1 MKGEELPDRG
11 HFVTPHVRIVDDLLL
26 RIYLSTPSCAVELRG
41 THTASHRR
49 SQGSLC
55 AEVLTGLETTWMK
68 RIIVGGGT
76 AGIALATRLSQRLPN
91 DRILLLEAGPTVL
104 DDPRI
109 NIPGRKGSAL
119 GTVYDW
125 NWTTTPQEAANG
137 RTVAV
142 NRGKVLGGTSAINLL
157 CWDRASVADYDA
169 WEAIGN
175 PGWNWK
181 NMIDA
186 MLKVENFTG
195 INTETYASE
204 GVGVG
209 GPIDTVINRIQ
220 PTQQTYWLP
229 TLKSLGISGNLNS
242 LNGNPLGVEL
252 QPSNIDPTGYIRK
265 YSTNS
270 YLPEAGPNLE
280 VRDQTLVN
288 KILFTRRHHKLRATA
303 VSLSTN
309 QTISAKKEIILS
321 AGTIQSPGLLE
332 PSGIGSPSILNPLS
346 IPLLHPLPGVGAN
359 LQDHVRI
366 TASYQLKQNYTSFDA
381 LRVNATFAA
390 EQLALY
396 NASLPSL
403 YDFTGSAY
411 LFATWPQVLP
421 KDTTARLTAL
431 ANTTFSSSPSPVIR
445 RKLAYL
451 LDPAGI
457 GAATTPQ
464 LEIIFSDGYTGVT
477 GYPAPSSPL
486 YGQGFSTLIAGLQ
499 HPFSEGSVHVNSTVA
514 DAAPLIDPNYLSNE
528 YEIQALVEIVK
539 FMREVAGTYPLAQAW
554 EGEYEPGPEVV
565 GDEAVRDYVKRTVAS
580 LYHPVGTCGMMP
592 LEDGGV
598 VDPELK
604 VYGTEGLR
612 VVDASVMPILVPGHI
627 QTAVYGI
634 AERAADLIVGE
645 WGGK

>member
-1 MKGEELPDRG
+1 MSM
-11 HFVTPHVRIVDDLLL
+11 IYSL
-26 RIYLSTPSCAVELRG
+26 RINSSTQRCAVELRG

-49 SQGSLC
+49 SQGSF
-55 AEVLTGLETTWMK
+55 
-68 RIIVGGGT
+68 
-76 AGIALATRLSQRLPN
+76 QRLPN

-195 INTETYASE
+195 INTETYGSE
-204 GVGVG
+204 GVGLG
-209 GPIDTVINRIQ
+209 GPIDTVVNRIQ

-265 YSTNS
+265 YATNS

-288 KILFTRRHHKLRATA
+288 KILFSHHHHKHRATA
-303 VSLSTN
+303 VQLSAN
-309 QTISAKKEIILS
+309 ETISAKKEIILS

-332 PSGIGSPSILNPLS
+332 RSGIGFPSILTPLG
-346 IPLLHPLPGVGAN
+346 IPLLHPLPGVGTN

-366 TASYQLKQNYTSFDA
+366 NAAYQLKQNYTSFDV
-381 LRVNATFAA
+381 LRTSPR
-390 EQLALY
+390 
-396 NASLPSL
+396 ASPPSP
-403 YDFTGSAY
+403 TQPS
-411 LFATWPQVLP
+411 PP
-421 KDTTARLTAL
+421 P
-431 ANTTFSSSPSPVIR
+431 PSPVIQ

-451 LDPAGI
+451 LDQSGV
-457 GAATTPQ
+457 GATTPQ

-477 GYPAPSSPL
+477 GYPPATSPL

-499 HPFSEGSVHVNSTVA
+499 HPFSEGSVHITSTIP

-539 FMREVAGTYPLAQAW
+539 FMRKVAGRYPLSQAW

-565 GDEAVRDYVKRTVAS
+565 GDESLRDYVKRTVAS
-580 LYHPVGTCGMMP
+580 FM
-592 LEDGGV
+592 GGV
-598 VDPELK
+598 VDPDLK